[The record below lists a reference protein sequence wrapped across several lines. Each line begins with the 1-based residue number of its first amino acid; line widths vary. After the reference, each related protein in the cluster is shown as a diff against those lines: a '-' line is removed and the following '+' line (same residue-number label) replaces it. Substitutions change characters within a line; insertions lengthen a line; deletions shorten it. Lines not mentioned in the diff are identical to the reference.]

1 MSRHMV
7 TLTTTITIDF
17 PEDMELNPELP
28 EVQSYLKEE
37 FKDYL
42 DAATPYITWSFDIDP
57 DVEDDVEEE
66 PKCRYCGS
74 HDLFLNMDKTFLY
87 CADCASKQE

>member
-1 MSRHMV
+1 MARHQV
-7 TLTTTITIDF
+7 TLVTTIVIDF
-17 PEDMELNPELP
+17 PEGMELNPELP

-57 DVEDDVEEE
+57 EEE
-66 PKCRYCGS
+66 
-74 HDLFLNMDKTFLY
+74 
-87 CADCASKQE
+87 EEVE